1 MQDAP
6 IIGTV
11 RKDGHTLTTIDTWHR
26 LAPPKRGFHWKDG
39 RSAKENARAWID
51 AAPCLQPDVAQV
63 LANCRGI
70 GPLRRWYAEPER
82 RTRIDGF
89 GGEPPNID
97 LMLFA
102 EDSHGLVIAAIEA
115 KADESFGNRL
125 SVQYAKAK
133 AAFASKPAS
142 KALNRIEALLNRF
155 ALDFEHHHVKRLRY
169 QLLTGTAAA
178 LEEAR
183 RRSSKR
189 AVVLL
194 HELVTPLTARK
205 KRERNASDLDDFLAA
220 AFAFDGQL
228 APGDMAGPFPT
239 EGDLNLYIGKA
250 RTEV

>member
-1 MQDAP
+1 MQDVP

-11 RKDGHTLTTIDTWHR
+11 RKDGHTLTTIATWYR
-26 LAPPKRGFHWKDG
+26 LARPKRGFHWKDG
-39 RSAKENARAWID
+39 RSAKENARAWIN
-51 AAPCLQPDVAQV
+51 AAPRLQPEVAQV
-63 LANCRGI
+63 LASCDGI
-70 GPLRRWYAEPER
+70 GPLRRWHAEPER
-82 RTRIDGF
+82 RTRIDEF
-89 GGEPPNID
+89 AGEPPNID

-102 EDSHGLVIAAIEA
+102 EDGHGPVVVAIEA
-115 KADESFGNRL
+115 KADEPFGNRL

-133 AAFASKPAS
+133 AAFASKPTS

-155 ALDFEHHHVKRLRY
+155 ALDFEQRDVKRLRY

-189 AVVLL
+189 AVLL
-194 HELVTPLTARK
+194 IHEFVTPLTARK

-228 APGDMAGPFPT
+228 APGNMAGPFRS
-239 EGDLNLYIGKA
+239 EGDLSLYIGKA
-250 RTEV
+250 RTVV